1 LKIKIM
7 ILLEA
12 VPEYI
17 ELENVLIK
25 NYLTLSRIFKTSA
38 IKKLQTHLIKIEKII
53 NYSLTAKE
61 IFILAW
67 ERLKETRR
75 ALNKHPEIKR
85 KIKTELS
92 NSYTPKVKQ
101 KRTVHPNS
109 IKNLVP
115 AKKKWNTQP
124 TKTTRI
130 PAIFEEQILA
140 YAQEL
145 DKNHRAISQPG
156 QVKDTKTLPMGNSPV
171 VIDDKCNLLKMLTAV
186 KDKLNK
192 KNHHLLQAIC
202 QQKQIT
208 YFTAITIL
216 ELINRYYSNKELPT
230 RQELKD
236 NYPEFKWAK
245 NDNYQVKYGLGSN
258 PDGYISLKFPYQ
270 EYSFREYIKQ
280 EFDAKWHST
289 RKRWLIKEKE
299 TSRLL
304 DNLKHSMSEV
314 VSIQL
319 SNLFKLEDKIIIMA
333 AINKDKE
340 DLDAA
345 SKQANIV
352 KLDKLNIDSGAINLR
367 NYQKDGV
374 RWLLQHTEYGIAKGG
389 ILAYDMGLGKT
400 YTSLSAY
407 KTLTQ
412 IDNNLDCL
420 IICPASVKNVWGKE
434 SQAIG
439 VPITTYSYAT
449 KLETLEFT
457 KPYILILDEAHYIQ
471 NHKSQRTTR
480 CLNIANHILCKGV
493 WLLTGTPLANGQHRN
508 LLPLLNAIA
517 HPLGD
522 DINNYLRDY
531 CFNGII
537 KTSTKTIADYS
548 GSINAEK
555 LFRSIKDSYLRVE
568 RDDVL
573 KELPPQ
579 QRIIIN
585 CEPSSKEVRPYKDGL
600 REKIREIRESDDINK
615 KHSETL
621 TTIGLARQLGS
632 QVKAGTTLTL
642 VRDLINQNESVVIM
656 TDFLA
661 SIDIMEKEIK
671 KYTTV
676 KCITGDVSLSQRTE
690 IVERFQSGEI
700 KVLLATI
707 KTAGTG
713 LTLTKAKYIIMHD
726 RTWRPGDNDQ
736 AEARIRRMGQIY
748 PTTSYWIS
756 WGIDCEIDSL
766 LMEKKENIQNII
778 KTEIEKKPGL
788 LNL

>member
-1 LKIKIM
+1 M
-7 ILLEA
+7 ILLES

-25 NYLTLSRIFKTSA
+25 KYLTLSKIFKTSA
-38 IKKLQTHLIKIEKII
+38 IKKLQSKLREIEQVI

-92 NSYTPKVKQ
+92 NSYTPKVKR

-145 DKNHRAISQPG
+145 DRANGAITQL
-156 QVKDTKTLPMGNSPV
+156 DETKKVNSLPIGGSPE
-171 VIDDKCNLLKMLTAV
+171 VIADKCNLLTMLEAI
-186 KDKLNK
+186 KDKLDK
-192 KNHHLLQAIC
+192 KNPNLLQTIC

-208 YFTAITIL
+208 YFLAITIL
-216 ELINRYYSNKELPT
+216 ELISRYYSDKELPS
-230 RQELKD
+230 RQELKEH
-236 NYPEFKWAK
+236 YPEFKWTK
-245 NDNYQVKYGLGSN
+245 NDNYQIKYGLGSK

-280 EFDAKWHST
+280 EFDAKWHSS
-289 RKRWLIKEKE
+289 RKRWLIKEKDV
-299 TSRLL
+299 TSFLE
-304 DNLKHSMSEV
+304 NLKHSISEIV
-314 VSIQL
+314 NIKL
-319 SNLFKLEDKIIIMA
+319 SELFKLEDKIMIMA
-333 AINKDKE
+333 AINKDKNALE
-340 DLDAA
+340 IA
-345 SKQANIV
+345 SKQANIT
-352 KLDKLNIDSGAINLR
+352 KLDRLSIDSGAINLR
-367 NYQKDGV
+367 DYQKDGA
-374 RWLLQHTEYGIAKGG
+374 RWLLYHTEYGVEKGG

-412 IDNNLDCL
+412 ISPKLDCL
-420 IICPASVKNVWGKE
+420 IICPASIKDVWSREAK
-434 SQAIG
+434 AIG
-439 VPITTYSYAT
+439 VPITVHSYAA
-449 KLETLEFT
+449 KLESLEPT
-457 KPYILILDEAHYIQ
+457 NPYILILDEAHYIQ
-471 NHKSQRTTR
+471 NYKSQRTTR
-480 CLNIANHILCKGV
+480 CLNLAKHNQCKGV

-508 LLPLLNAIA
+508 LLPLLSAIA
-517 HPLGD
+517 HPLGN
-522 DINNYLRDY
+522 DITAYLRNY

-537 KTSTKTIADYS
+537 QASNKTIADYS

-555 LFRSIKDSYLRVE
+555 LFKEIKESYLRVE

-579 QRIIIN
+579 QRIVIP
-585 CEPSSKEVRPYKDGL
+585 CDPSSKDVKLYKDTLG
-600 REKIREIRESDDINK
+600 EKIREIRESDDINK
-615 KHSETL
+615 KNSETL

-632 QVKAGTTLTL
+632 NTKVRTTVSL

-656 TDFLA
+656 TDFLE
-661 SIDIMEKEIK
+661 SLTLIEKEIK
-671 KYTTV
+671 KYTTIE
-676 KCITGDVSLSQRTE
+676 CITGDVPLGKRTE
-690 IVERFQSGEI
+690 IVERFQSG
-700 KVLLATI
+700 KTNVLLATI

-713 LTLTKAKYIIMHD
+713 LTLTNAKYIIMHD

-756 WGIDCEIDSL
+756 WGIDCKIDTL
-766 LMEKKENIQNII
+766 LMEKKENIQSII
-778 KTEIEKKPGL
+778 KTEIEKNPEIL
-788 LNL
+788 TF